1 VWRHMLNPTG
11 TKEKVMLW
19 LASVAGVLLGGF
31 GTIWSLI
38 YIERIDDEIRRVDR
52 LGVGIQLG
60 ETHRE
65 LARKYGLDTE
75 ALRYPQWLTQ
85 EVIVIL
91 RKRRKRAGYIR
102 VILLATGITMTIGAI
117 IFANLRP

>member
-1 VWRHMLNPTG
+1 MLNPTG